1 MRITLRSLFLALAV
15 LATLAFTSHTAAAA
29 NVRVPF
35 DFNVDGK
42 TLPAGTYVVTR
53 DNNGNM
59 VTLESQDCKYAHMWL
74 VMRDG
79 EEQSPNMVTLRFD
92 ENGGRYAL
100 RTVEYDTL
108 ITKRLDKNW
117 AEKSTLR
124 SVVGR

>member
-15 LATLAFTSHTAAAA
+15 LATSAFTTRRAAAA

-53 DNNGNM
+53 DNNGDT
-59 VTLESQDCKYAHMWL
+59 VTLESQDCKYAHTWL
-74 VMRDG
+74 VIRDG
-79 EEQSPNMVTLRFD
+79 EQQAEHMVTLRFD
-92 ENGGRYAL
+92 QSGDKYAL

-108 ITKRLDKNW
+108 ITKRLDKHW